1 MSRALRVVQAIDSV
15 DLAETPPS
23 PGVAKRNAS
32 DNRTMDRVHRRAD
45 TNTAAVHRKVEEGA
59 LIVDGITALGARV
72 EDRME
77 RLITYG
83 YDKVRDQ
90 PYEVDRDDLERVV
103 QRVSDVTAEELER
116 VLRLTAQKLRDIHD
130 RPLVVSN
137 EKSFGEELAAEA
149 KALVFGRPR
158 EE

>member
-15 DLAETPPS
+15 DLAETPPAAA
-23 PGVAKRNAS
+23 VANRKAS

-45 TNTAAVHRKVEEGA
+45 TNIAAVHRKVEEGA

-77 RLITYG
+77 RLINYG
-83 YDKVRDQ
+83 YDKVRAQ
-90 PYEVDRDDLERVV
+90 QYEVDRDDLERVV
-103 QRVSDVTAEELER
+103 QRVNDTTAEELER
-116 VLRLTAQKLRDIHD
+116 SLRLTAQKLRDTHG
-130 RPLVVSN
+130 RLLVVAN
-137 EKSFGEELAAEA
+137 EKTFGEELGAEL